1 MIPFCLAL
9 PNKQVKIKVYKLCCP
24 NNVCR
29 KRNQRILSHFET
41 SEMRKSRELRGA
53 SPPGPLPRHC
63 PGPVE
68 GLLTASP
75 DPSCFRQRPL
85 AIACVPSG
93 RHVHIEQQDT
103 IFKNFLHAPEKN
115 PPLFFGAGAATA
127 TIRSNLDLNMQ
138 NYSIELRPK

>member
-1 MIPFCLAL
+1 MQ
-9 PNKQVKIKVYKLCCP
+9 KE
-24 NNVCR
+24 
-29 KRNQRILSHFET
+29 NQRILSHFET
-41 SEMRKSRELRGA
+41 SEMRISRELPGA
-53 SPPGPLPRHC
+53 SPPGPLPRRC

-93 RHVHIEQQDT
+93 RHVHKEQQDT

-115 PPLFFGAGAATA
+115 PPPSFLELAPPLSNGTKISSFSFS
-127 TIRSNLDLNMQ
+127 IRGGILSKVDAFLYLV
-138 NYSIELRPK
+138 SIIHH